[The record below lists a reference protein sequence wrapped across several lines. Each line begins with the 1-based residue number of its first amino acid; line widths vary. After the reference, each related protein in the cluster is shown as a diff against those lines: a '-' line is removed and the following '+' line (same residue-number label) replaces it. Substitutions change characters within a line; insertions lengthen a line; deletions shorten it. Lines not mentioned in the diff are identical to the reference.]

1 MKSLAFLD
9 SAIADY
15 TVAHTSPPD
24 ELLRELH
31 DETARR
37 FGDDLALQIAPE
49 QGPLLTMLTR
59 LAGARDAVELGTFT
73 GYSSICIARGLAPGG
88 RLTCFDVS
96 EEWTSVARR
105 YWHRAGL
112 ADRIELRLGPAAG
125 SLAALPEEETLDL
138 AFIDADKPSYVTYYE
153 ALVPRMRPG
162 GLILADNVLRHGEIV
177 NAASPDPGV
186 RVMREFNDRAVSDP
200 RVTTVM
206 LPLADGLT
214 LMRKN

>member
-9 SAIADY
+9 SAVAEY

-37 FGDDLALQIAPE
+37 FGDELSLQIAPE
-49 QGPLLTMLTR
+49 QGPLLTMLAR

-88 RLTCFDVS
+88 KLTCFDVS
-96 EEWTSVARR
+96 EEWTSVARH

-112 ADRIELRLGPAAG
+112 ADRIELRLGPAAD

-162 GLILADNVLRHGEIV
+162 GLILADNVLRHGEVV
-177 NAASPDPGV
+177 NAASSDPGV
-186 RVMREFNDRAVSDP
+186 QVMREFNDRAVSDP

-214 LMRKN
+214 LIRKN